1 MTTHHHT
8 FLQYVNL
15 RDIENQIT
23 TLQYQISEYKSRLS
37 NDTYTLFEFQISY
50 LTNKIGKVSNQL
62 KSLEPGRVKR
72 GLIDGLGSVVKSITG
87 NLDYTDALNYENAI
101 KNLQINN
108 NKLVNEF
115 NNHISLSKEWM
126 AKHNNVLLQLVEN
139 QSKINSTL
147 ELLLNNT
154 LTTGSLITYAK
165 FGQLISIIS
174 ENVEDLR
181 LELVRIE
188 NMLAFIHASST
199 VHSMIDIETLR
210 SMVNRLEQIYSKDE
224 ILSLELREYYDIIRP
239 GSYFNEKQI
248 VIVFRFPIISKIIY
262 DLYKL
267 SIVPNKNRQALI
279 PTYPFIATNG
289 NSFVY
294 IEAECSKFN
303 NWYLCEKEIT
313 HQIRTKTDCIQE
325 LIMNQALKSSCQ
337 FNTVFLEKEAMEKLD
352 DQHYVIS
359 FPNPTQV
366 QSVCGREDFNTLQG
380 SYLATI
386 PINCYLRTKELT
398 IINDND
404 VIQGQPL
411 KLMNIPYND
420 VDTPH
425 AALTQVH
432 LSSIDLRGLHSIQN
446 HVMTS
451 QPIQLNQLQSDVI
464 YHTTIPFYIA
474 LLGAGALII
483 AILGYR
489 NKWFCKRCE
498 TSNTKG
504 HTYEEPEIREE
515 DRAPRGKVPETFSL
529 KVLK

>member
-15 RDIENQIT
+15 RDIENHIT
-23 TLQYQISEYKSRLS
+23 TLQYQISDYKSRLS

-62 KSLEPGRVKR
+62 KSLEPDRVKR
-72 GLIDGLGSVVKSITG
+72 GLVDSLGSVIKSLTG
-87 NLDYTDALNYENAI
+87 NLDYTDALKYENAI
-101 KNLQINN
+101 KILQIND

-126 AKHNNVLLQLVEN
+126 SKHNNVLIQLVEN

-147 ELLLNNT
+147 DLLLNNT
-154 LTTGSLITYAK
+154 HTTGNLINYAK
-165 FGQLISIIS
+165 FGQLMVIIS

-199 VHSMIDIETLR
+199 VHSMIDVETLR
-210 SMVNRLEQIYSKDE
+210 SMINRLEKIYSKDG

-248 VIVFRFPIISKIIY
+248 VIAFRFPIISKIVY

-325 LIMNQALKSSCQ
+325 LITNQALKSSCQ
-337 FNTVFLEKEAMEKLD
+337 FSTVFLEKEAMEKLD
-352 DQHYVIS
+352 DQHYVLS
-359 FPNPTQV
+359 FPTPTKV
-366 QSVCGREDFNTLQG
+366 QSVCGREDFNSLQG

-404 VIQGQPL
+404 IIQGQPL
-411 KLMNIPYND
+411 KLMNIPYD
-420 VDTPH
+420 AETPG

-432 LSSIDLRGLHSIQN
+432 LSSIDLGGLHSIQN
-446 HVMTS
+446 QVMTS
-451 QPIQLNQLQSDVI
+451 QPIQLDQLQSDVI
-464 YHTTIPFYIA
+464 YHTTIPFYISV
-474 LLGAGALII
+474 LGAGALII

-489 NKWFCKRCE
+489 NKWFCKRSE
-498 TSNTKG
+498 TPNTKG
-504 HTYEEPEIREE
+504 HTYEEPGKTE
-515 DRAPRGKVPETFSL
+515 DRTARGHIPETFSL